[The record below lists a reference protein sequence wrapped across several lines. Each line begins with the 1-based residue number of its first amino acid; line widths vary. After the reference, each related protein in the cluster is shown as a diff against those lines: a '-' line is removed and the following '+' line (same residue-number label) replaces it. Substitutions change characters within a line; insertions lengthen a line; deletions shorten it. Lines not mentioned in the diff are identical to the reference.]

1 MLEHLF
7 LLIILS
13 CVLSILFTYI
23 DYLLSDRSTNNI
35 IAKFISYMV
44 ILCIVFSL
52 LHITREEGQI
62 MF

>member
-1 MLEHLF
+1 MFEHLF
-7 LLIILS
+7 LLIVLS

-23 DYLLSDRSTNNI
+23 DYLLNDRSTNNI

-52 LHITREEGQI
+52 LYITSEESQI

>member
-7 LLIILS
+7 LLIVLS
-13 CVLSILFTYI
+13 CVLSMLFTYI

-52 LHITREEGQI
+52 LYITSEESQI

>member
-35 IAKFISYMV
+35 IAKFIAYMV

-52 LHITREEGQI
+52 LYITREESQI

>member
-7 LLIILS
+7 LLIVLS

-52 LHITREEGQI
+52 LYITSEESQI